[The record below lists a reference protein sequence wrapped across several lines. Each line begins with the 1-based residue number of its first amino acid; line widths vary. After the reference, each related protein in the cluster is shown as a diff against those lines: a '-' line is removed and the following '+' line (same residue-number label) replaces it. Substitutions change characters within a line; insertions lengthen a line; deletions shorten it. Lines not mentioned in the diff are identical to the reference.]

1 MIVGVPKEI
10 KVHESR
16 VAITPEGV
24 SEFVHAGHSVLIQ
37 DGAGVGSAITNEDF
51 KQAGAII
58 VATADDVWQKADLVL
73 KVKEPIEPEYSKM
86 RTGQTLFTY
95 LHLAASKLCTDA
107 LVASG
112 TTAIAYET
120 VEVNGT
126 LPLLAPMSEVAGR
139 LATQV
144 GATALQKPH
153 GGRGVLLGGV
163 PGVAPGRVVVIGG
176 GVAGINSAVIALGM
190 GADVTVFDHSIS
202 RLQYIDTVYMGRIKT
217 LVASKH
223 AIEREVKQADLVIGA
238 VLVHGAR
245 APKLVSNAL
254 VAQMKSGSVLVDI
267 AIDQGGCFEDSKATT
282 HAEPTYTVH
291 NSVFYCVA
299 NMPGAVPVASTYA
312 LTNAT
317 LPYAL
322 SLANLGWEAAC
333 KKDPNLAK
341 GLNVHA
347 GRIYYSAV
355 AEAHGYP
362 SVEL

>member
-24 SEFVHAGHSVLIQ
+24 SEFVHAGHTVLIQ
-37 DGAGVGSAITNEDF
+37 DGAGIASAITNDNF
-51 KQAGAII
+51 IQAGATI
-58 VATADDVWQKADLVL
+58 VASADDVWQKADLVL
-73 KVKEPIEPEYSKM
+73 KVKEPIESEYLKM
-86 RTGQTLFTY
+86 RKGQTLFTY
-95 LHLAASKLCTDA
+95 LHLAASKVCTDA

-176 GVAGINSAVIALGM
+176 GVAGLNAAVIALGM
-190 GADVTVFDHSIS
+190 GADVTVFERSIS
-202 RLQYIDTVYMGRIKT
+202 RLQYIDTVYGGRIKT

-238 VLVHGAR
+238 VLVHGAK
-245 APKLVSNAL
+245 APKLVSNSL

-267 AIDQGGCFEDSKATT
+267 AIDQGGCFEDSKPTT

-333 KKDPNLAK
+333 KEDPNLAK

-347 GRIYYSAV
+347 GKIYYSAV